1 MFQKMSIRIANQ
13 MVAEGV
19 IDSKDVKVYAYG
31 FELMFSTVA
40 GIWALAAVS
49 ILGNEAFLWI
59 PYLAGFIPIRL
70 TGGGYHAH
78 SHRNCIITFAI
89 IYYVAFNTC
98 RTTNNRIWLI
108 ASIINLVTM
117 FLFSPVEAKNKPLKE
132 KQRKRK
138 QIESLFLGIVNLI
151 FIFLICVLH
160 LEFIEWINMY
170 YAGSSMANLSMLV
183 AVIINILK
191 KEEQP

>member
-1 MFQKMSIRIANQ
+1 
-13 MVAEGV
+13 
-19 IDSKDVKVYAYG
+19 
-31 FELMFSTVA
+31 
-40 GIWALAAVS
+40 
-49 ILGNEAFLWI
+49 
-59 PYLAGFIPIRL
+59 
-70 TGGGYHAH
+70 
-78 SHRNCIITFAI
+78 
-89 IYYVAFNTC
+89 
-98 RTTNNRIWLI
+98 
-108 ASIINLVTM
+108 M

-160 LEFIEWINMY
+160 LESIEWINMY